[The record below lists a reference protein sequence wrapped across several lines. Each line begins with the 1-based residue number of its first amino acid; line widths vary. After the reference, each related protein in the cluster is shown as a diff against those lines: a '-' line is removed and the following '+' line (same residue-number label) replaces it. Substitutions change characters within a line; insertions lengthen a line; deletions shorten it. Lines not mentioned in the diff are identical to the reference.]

1 MKTTIK
7 KSLQSLL
14 FVPMLALGVST
25 ITPIL
30 QPIEAHAQGSG
41 SGMGGSG
48 GSSSSSS
55 SGVSGGIRGGVDD
68 AAPESRQ
75 EKGLFAQDGI
85 FQTIVNT
92 LLFIIGAVAVIML
105 VYGGFKY
112 VISGGDSSAVT
123 SAKNTILY
131 AVVGIVVALLSWAV
145 LDFVLKQLGS

>member
-14 FVPMLALGVST
+14 LVPLLALGASVVVPVIQPAAVYAQNCT
-25 ITPIL
+25 TPGDIRD
-30 QPIEAHAQGSG
+30 
-41 SGMGGSG
+41 
-48 GSSSSSS
+48 
-55 SGVSGGIRGGVDD
+55 GIDCARGEGQDK
-68 AAPESRQ
+68 P
-75 EKGLFAQDGI
+75 LFATNGI

-145 LDFVLKQLGS
+145 LDFVLNQLGQTA